1 MGASETRRELHHRRD
16 DSLDVAM
23 YYHGAAADP
32 QVTIEV
38 IDFESGT
45 VSTIVPPLDSAM
57 DAFLHPFSYPA
68 RTMDVLV
75 ASAT

>member
-16 DSLDVAM
+16 NGLDVAM

-45 VSTIVPPLDSAM
+45 VSTVVPPLDSVM
-57 DAFLHPFSYPA
+57 DAFLHPFFYPLH
-68 RTMDVLV
+68 TSQLVV
-75 ASAT
+75 ASA